1 MNISAALFTRAKQ
14 FMPGGVNSPVRSFN
28 GVGGEPIFIKQ
39 GTGAY
44 LYGVDGERYIDYVG
58 SWGPLILGH
67 AHPAVVSAA
76 QSAVANGMSFGAP
89 TVVELEMA
97 ELISKLIPSVE
108 MIRMVNS
115 GTEATMSAI
124 RLARG
129 FTGRNKILKFIGC
142 YHGHADSL
150 LVKAGSGLLT
160 LGIPSCPGVPLDF
173 AQYTLTAHFN
183 DLNAVEHIFTEF
195 GQDIAAI
202 IVEPVACNMN
212 CVLPAPEF
220 LPGLRAICDRY
231 RSVLIFDEVI
241 TGFRV
246 GLGGAQAY
254 YGIKPDLTTL
264 GKIIGG
270 GMPVGAYGG
279 ARAIMEHLAPIGSV
293 YQAGTLSGNPVA
305 MSAGL
310 ATLKVLQTEGLFSE
324 LEYKTRTLID
334 GLRERALAAKI
345 PLQCVQIES
354 IFGLFFTD
362 NGIADI
368 HNFQQVA
375 TCDVERFKRFFHG
388 MLAQGIYLAP
398 SAFEA
403 GFVSLAHTNEDIQ
416 QTLDAAEKVF
426 AEQM

>member
-1 MNISAALFTRAKQ
+1 MHLSDNLFAKAKQ

-28 GVGGEPIFIKQ
+28 GVGGNPIFIKQ
-39 GTGAY
+39 GAGSH
-44 LYGVDGERYIDYVG
+44 LYSVDGERYIDYVG

-67 AHPAVVSAA
+67 AHPAVVLAA
-76 QSAVANGMSFGAP
+76 QNAIANGMSFGAP
-89 TVVELEMA
+89 TAVEVEMA
-97 ELISKLIPSVE
+97 ELISTLIPSVE
-108 MIRMVNS
+108 MVRMVNS

-160 LGIPSCPGVPLDF
+160 FGIPSCPGVPADF
-173 AQYTLTAHFN
+173 VRDTLTAHFN
-183 DLNAVEHIFTEF
+183 DINGVEQIFSEF

-212 CVLPAPEF
+212 CVLPTPEF
-220 LPGLRAICDRY
+220 LTALRTICDRY

-246 GLGGAQAY
+246 ALGGAQAY
-254 YGIKPDLTTL
+254 YGVKPDLTTL

-310 ATLKVLQTEGLFSE
+310 ATLKVLQEDGFYSE
-324 LEYKTRTLID
+324 LEHKTRTLIN
-334 GLRERALAAKI
+334 GLMERASAANI
-345 PLQCVQIES
+345 PLRCSQIAS
-354 IFGLFFTD
+354 IFGLFFTESD
-362 NGIADI
+362 IADI
-368 HNFQQVA
+368 HDFQQVA
-375 TCDVERFKRFFHG
+375 ACDIELFKRFFHG
-388 MLAQGIYLAP
+388 MLAEGVYLAP

-403 GFVSLAHTNEDIQ
+403 GFVSLAHTDEDIC

-426 AEQM
+426 GEIR